1 MNSSKDCLNA
11 SNSALYS
18 RSTPEPVPASYVQ
31 IQNELTPARSPGSCK
46 VRFSDKAN
54 KICNPNETNL
64 DETNSDIQ
72 SGKTYIG
79 FNSKSSN
86 GLLSGN
92 QVDFM
97 TKANRSMVFYD
108 IVFEWSKFY
117 FWNLDRQS
125 IQEASA
131 GISNV
136 ILLNIFIMYTTR
148 RDIFFKFY

>member
-46 VRFSDKAN
+46 VRFSEKTN
-54 KICNPNETNL
+54 KICHPTETNI
-64 DETNSDIQ
+64 DETNSDIKN
-72 SGKTYIG
+72 GKSYLG
-79 FNSKSSN
+79 YNSTSSN

-92 QVDFM
+92 SDQFLGINQ
-97 TKANRSMVFYD
+97 AY

-117 FWNLDRQS
+117 FWDFNRQS
-125 IQEASA
+125 I
-131 GISNV
+131 
-136 ILLNIFIMYTTR
+136 
-148 RDIFFKFY
+148 

>member
-1 MNSSKDCLNA
+1 MTTLTANMYNWITSMNSSKDCLNA

-46 VRFSDKAN
+46 VRFSEKAN
-54 KICNPNETNL
+54 KICNPTETNL

-92 QVDFM
+92 
-97 TKANRSMVFYD
+97 SSWFYD
-108 IVFEWSKFY
+108 
-117 FWNLDRQS
+117 
-125 IQEASA
+125 
-131 GISNV
+131 
-136 ILLNIFIMYTTR
+136 
-148 RDIFFKFY
+148 

>member
-1 MNSSKDCLNA
+1 MKTFWLYRSRKRIRESLYGNVEDRVNDIKCKHLTTLSASMYNWITSMNSSKDCLNA

-46 VRFSDKAN
+46 VRFSEKAN
-54 KICNPNETNL
+54 KICNPTETNL

-92 QVDFM
+92 
-97 TKANRSMVFYD
+97 SSWFYD
-108 IVFEWSKFY
+108 
-117 FWNLDRQS
+117 
-125 IQEASA
+125 
-131 GISNV
+131 
-136 ILLNIFIMYTTR
+136 
-148 RDIFFKFY
+148 